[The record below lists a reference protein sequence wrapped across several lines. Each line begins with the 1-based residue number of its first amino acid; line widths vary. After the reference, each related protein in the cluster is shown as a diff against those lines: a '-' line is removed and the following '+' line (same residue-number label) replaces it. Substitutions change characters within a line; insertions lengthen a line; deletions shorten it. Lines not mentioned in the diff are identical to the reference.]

1 VVIALNRLVEK
12 ALKGE
17 TLLGTWVTINSPEVP
32 EALSTL
38 PIDWVVIDMEHAP
51 LDIYDVELLLM
62 GLKGSGVVGIVRV
75 PWNDPVHIKRVLD
88 VGAQGI
94 LAPWVSTYEEALSLE
109 RAVTYPPR
117 GIRGVGPRRATM
129 YGSIPSA
136 EYYRR
141 YLEDLV
147 VLAQIETSSAIENLE
162 KILEVKTLTGIFV
175 GPSDLSASLG
185 VFGERDSPALLEAL
199 GRIAEAS
206 RIKPI
211 RGIMA
216 YTPEEAARAIK
227 MGYNMVSLSS
237 DMANML
243 KGLRI
248 FIQEVQKILK

>member
-1 VVIALNRLVEK
+1 MNRLVEK

-17 TLLGTWVTINSPEVP
+17 VLFGTWITINSPEVP
-32 EALSTL
+32 EAISTL

-62 GLKGSGVVGIVRV
+62 GLKGSGVAGIVRV

-88 VGAQGI
+88 VGAHGI
-94 LAPWVSTYEEALSLE
+94 LVPWVSTYEEALAVE
-109 RAVTYPPR
+109 RAVIYPPK

-129 YGSIPSA
+129 YGSIPST
-136 EYYRR
+136 EYYKR
-141 YLEDLV
+141 YLEDLI
-147 VLAQIETSSAIENLE
+147 VLVQIETSSAVENLE

-185 VFGERDSPALLEAL
+185 VFGERDSPILVGALEK
-199 GRIAEAS
+199 IARVA
-206 RIKPI
+206 RAKPI

-227 MGYNMVSLSS
+227 MGYNMISLSS
-237 DMANML
+237 DMANL
-243 KGLRI
+243 LRGLRI
-248 FIQEVQKILK
+248 FMRDVERLIK

>member
-1 VVIALNRLVEK
+1 MNRLVEK
-12 ALKGE
+12 AQRGGI
-17 TLLGTWVTINSPEVP
+17 LLGTWITINSPEVP
-32 EALSTL
+32 EAVSTL
-38 PIDWVVIDMEHAP
+38 PLDWVVIDMEHAP

-88 VGAQGI
+88 IGAQGI
-94 LAPWVSTYEEALSLE
+94 LVPWVSSYEEALAVE
-109 RAVTYPPR
+109 RAVTYPPK

-129 YGSIPSA
+129 YGSIPSS
-136 EYYRR
+136 EYYKR

-147 VLAQIETSSAIENLE
+147 VLAQIETSAAVENIDR
-162 KILEVKTLTGIFV
+162 ILEVEALTGVFV

-185 VFGERDSPALLEAL
+185 VFGERDSPALLGAL
-199 GRIAEAS
+199 ERVARAA
-206 RIKPI
+206 RAKPI

-216 YTPEEAARAIK
+216 YTPEEAVRAIR

-243 KGLRI
+243 RGFRS
-248 FIQEVQKILK
+248 FIQEVERALKQA

>member
-1 VVIALNRLVEK
+1 MNKLVEK

-17 TLLGTWVTINSPEVP
+17 VLLGTWITIDSPEVS
-32 EALSTL
+32 EAISTL
-38 PIDWVVIDMEHAP
+38 SIDWVVIDMEHAP

-62 GLKGSGVVGIVRV
+62 GLKGSNVVGIVRV

-88 VGAQGI
+88 VGAQGV
-94 LAPWVSTYEEALSLE
+94 LAPWINTYEEAQALE
-109 RAVTYPPR
+109 RAVIYPPK

-129 YGSIPSA
+129 YGSIPKT
-136 EYYRR
+136 EYYKR

-147 VLAQIETSSAIENLE
+147 VLAQIETSNAVENLE

-185 VFGERDSPALLEAL
+185 VFGEMDSPILVGTLEK
-199 GRIAEAS
+199 IARTA
-206 RIKPI
+206 RTKPI

-227 MGYNMVSLSS
+227 MGYNMISLSS
-237 DMANML
+237 DMSNML
-243 KGLRI
+243 RGLRTFMHDI
-248 FIQEVQKILK
+248 EKLIK